1 MSEAKTD
8 KTIVTKKETAYS
20 KAQLLASKRFERVDK
35 DVLAAILNDDS
46 KYTVAEARKLLQ
58 AFRTKEVR

>member
-1 MSEAKTD
+1 MSEVKAD
-8 KTIVTKKETAYS
+8 KAVSAKKETAYS
-20 KAQLLASKRFERVDK
+20 KTQLLASKRFERVDK

-58 AFRTKEVR
+58 AFRAKEVR